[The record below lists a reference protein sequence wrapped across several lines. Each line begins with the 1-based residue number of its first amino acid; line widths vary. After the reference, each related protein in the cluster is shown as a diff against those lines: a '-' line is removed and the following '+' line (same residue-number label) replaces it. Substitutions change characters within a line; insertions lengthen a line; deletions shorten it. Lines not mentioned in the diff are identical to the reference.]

1 MASLTDSF
9 YDKSIALLAS
19 AREVNT
25 PTIERCAALI
35 GTSIA
40 KDGVLHVFGSGHSEV
55 IAREI
60 IGRAGGLA
68 CVSGII
74 DPTGGFIEN
83 HVGYGTAL
91 VERYDRQHQLI
102 AGECIIVISNSGKNS
117 APIEVALHAKKKGLT
132 VIGLTSVQMSS
143 RAKTVHPDGHNLHA
157 IADHVLDNLG
167 VPGDT
172 LIDIGEGE
180 FSGPTSTLIGA
191 MLLNLL
197 MLEVIT
203 WLRAHRH
210 PLPLFRS
217 QNLPGAIEHNRTVV
231 EKYKHRLTRQVS

>member
-1 MASLTDSF
+1 M
-9 YDKSIALLAS
+9 
-19 AREVNT
+19 
-25 PTIERCAALI
+25 
-35 GTSIA
+35 
-40 KDGVLHVFGSGHSEV
+40 
-55 IAREI
+55 
-60 IGRAGGLA
+60 
-68 CVSGII
+68 
-74 DPTGGFIEN
+74 
-83 HVGYGTAL
+83 
-91 VERYDRQHQLI
+91 
-102 AGECIIVISNSGKNS
+102 
-117 APIEVALHAKKKGLT
+117 
-132 VIGLTSVQMSS
+132 
-143 RAKTVHPDGHNLHA
+143 HPDGHNLHA